1 VIDINEFDAIRIGL
15 ASSKQI
21 RDWSSGEVTK
31 PETINYRTLKP
42 ERDGLFCERIFGPTK
57 DWECYCGKYKRVR
70 YKGII
75 CERCGVEVTRQK
87 VRRERMGHIDLAAPV
102 SHIWFFKGVPS
113 RIGYL
118 LDIAP
123 RELEKVL
130 YFAASIVTAVDTEK
144 RGTDLADLEDKVRAE
159 SERIYV
165 DRDEALQALEVRL
178 QRRRD
183 YFVKGAEKGFD
194 EDDDFWA
201 RGLNNW
207 AEEQGLPTL
216 EDARTLVSGIF
227 KDLAKKITTEDSK
240 KIRELVREAAIRPD
254 RKLTPRELEQVASAA
269 EQILEAI
276 RPLEKQLGK
285 ATGSKKGA
293 ITKRIHRVA
302 DALIVGDELNEEDAE
317 LAANVDTKNLEKA
330 RELGNGLLQDVVN
343 TWEEGQDIRE
353 LTNDLCLRTDGKISK
368 EDLDAIVQWALK
380 VREMALDI
388 EVRRQDARDAAVDS
402 VNRLEQT
409 WLLFKE
415 LEPKMIVNDEQIF
428 RELKDRFGSPYGF
441 GVYFRG
447 GMGAESIREL
457 LRDLDLDAEAGM
469 LRETIRTSKGQKQ
482 QRAIKRLKVVNA
494 FIKSENKPD
503 WMILE
508 AVPVIPPELRP
519 MVQLDGGRFATSD
532 LNDLYRRVINRNNR
546 LKRLLDLGAPEIIV
560 NNEKRMLQEAV
571 DALFDNGR
579 RGRAVTGPGNRPL
592 KSLSDMLKGK
602 QGRFRQNLLG
612 KRVDYSGRSVIV
624 AGPQLKLYQCGLPKL
639 MALELFKPFIMSRLV
654 ERKSVQNIKAAKKYV
669 DSMTLEVWDVLEE
682 VIAEHP
688 VLLNRAPT
696 LHRLGIQAFEP
707 VLVEGKAIQVHPLVC
722 HAFNADFD
730 GDQMAVHLPLS
741 AEAQAEA
748 RILMLSSNNI
758 LSPASGRALATPTQ
772 DMVLG
777 GYFLTYS
784 KQDLSK
790 ANPER
795 LRPRP
800 KRFRSE
806 EDVEFAIEAKQV
818 GLQDPIEYA
827 WDGEL
832 ILTTPGR
839 VIFNSEIDRA
849 LADSMELDGEI
860 GHEFINR
867 TLAKKE
873 MGDLIADLVEEYGAP
888 AIAGVL
894 DTIKNLGFAYATRAG
909 ISVSK
914 NDVVIPPDKERI
926 LAEFEARVD
935 TVEGQH
941 ARGLITDEE
950 RHEIIINLWTEAT
963 DAVADAMIDNFD
975 HLNPIYMMAN
985 SGARGSF
992 TQIRQLAGMRG
1003 LLANPKGEIIEHPV
1017 KANFMEG
1024 LSVLE
1029 YFISTHGARKGLA
1042 DTALRTA
1049 DSGYL
1054 TRRLVDVS
1062 QDVIIREEDCKT
1074 KEHILLPLYVPGEG
1088 LNKSLLGRIV
1098 AADVHNVKKDGT
1110 PGAKVLLEKGTEIRT
1125 DVLDELEG
1133 LFEDQPDVSLP
1144 VRSVLKCRSEFGVCR
1159 QCYGTFLGT
1168 GSLCEIGDAV
1178 GIMAAQSIGEP
1189 GTQLTMRTFHT
1200 GGVAGADITHGLPRV
1215 VEIFEARNPKG
1226 AAQLAE
1232 ISGTVHIADTDRGGV
1247 VITIVGDAPAKKD
1260 EEAEERE
1267 YTFPRRTRLLVK
1279 KGDHLEMGDPLT
1291 EGSIA
1296 PAELLELHS
1305 HSGKGSTPTELYLVG
1320 EVQKVYKSQG
1330 VDIHDKH
1337 VELIVRQMLKKV
1349 RVENSGTTEL
1359 LPGQLVDKA
1368 VLERENARVK
1378 KEKGEQATFEPL
1390 ILGITKASLAT
1401 ESFLSAASF
1410 QETTK
1415 VLTDASIEG
1424 KTDRLLGLKENVII
1438 GKLIPAA
1445 TGLKR
1450 YRGIEIKPAE
1460 KVPVGAYARPETEAE
1475 LLAALEEIGSDGA
1488 DGLDLDSLGL
1498 DFGGQPGAETTSSHE
1513 SGEAEE
1519 TPDVDSP
1526 LDE

>member
-1 VIDINEFDAIRIGL
+1 LIDINEFDAIRIGL

-42 ERDGLFCERIFGPTK
+42 ERDGLFCERIFGPTR

-130 YFAASIVTAVDTEK
+130 YFAASIVTAVDNEK
-144 RGTDLADLEDKVRAE
+144 RAADVNALEDQVKAE
-159 SERIYV
+159 SERIDV
-165 DRDEALQALEVRL
+165 DRDEALAALEDRL
-178 QRRRD
+178 SRRRD
-183 YFVKGAEKGFD
+183 YFAKGKERNFD

-201 RGLNNW
+201 RGLSNW

-216 EDARTLVSGIF
+216 EDVRKLVSGLFVELVPQIS
-227 KDLAKKITTEDSK
+227 TEDSK
-240 KIRELVREAAIRPD
+240 KIRELVRNAAIRDD
-254 RKLTPRELEQVASAA
+254 RRLTPRELDQVALAA
-269 EQILEAI
+269 EQVLKAI
-276 RPLEKQLGK
+276 APLEKELDK
-285 ATGSKKGA
+285 ATGAKKGA
-293 ITKRIHRVA
+293 ITKHVHRVV
-302 DALIVGDELNEEDAE
+302 DGLLTGEELNEEDAK
-317 LAANVDTKNLEKA
+317 LAAGVDVKNLEKA
-330 RELGNGLLQDVVN
+330 RELGNGLLAD
-343 TWEEGQDIRE
+343 TIDGAAADSDLRE
-353 LTNDLCLRTDGKISK
+353 LANDLCLRTDGRIQK
-368 EDLDAIVQWALK
+368 EDLDATVQWALK
-380 VREMALDI
+380 VREMYLDI
-388 EVRRQDARDAAVDS
+388 ESRREDAREAAIDS
-402 VNRLEQT
+402 VRRLEQT
-409 WLLFKE
+409 WTLFRE

-447 GMGAESIREL
+447 GMGAEAIRDL
-457 LRDLDLDAEAGM
+457 LKDLDLTNEGAT

-482 QRAIKRLKVVNA
+482 QRAIKRLKVVSA
-494 FIKSENKPD
+494 FVTSENKPE

-624 AGPQLKLYQCGLPKL
+624 AGPHLKLHQCGLPKL

-654 ERKSVQNIKAAKKYV
+654 ERKIVQNIKAAKRHV
-669 DSMTLEVWDVLEE
+669 DQMQGEVWDILEE
-682 VIAEHP
+682 VIQEHP

-707 VLVEGKAIQVHPLVC
+707 TLVEGKAIQVHPLVC

-730 GDQMAVHLPLS
+730 GDQMAVHVPLS

-748 RILMLSSNNI
+748 RILMLSANNI

-777 GYFLTYS
+777 SYYLTYS
-784 KQDLSK
+784 DRNFDEL
-790 ANPER
+790 AAEDMD
-795 LRPRP
+795 PRP
-800 KRFRSE
+800 KRFRTE
-806 EDVEFAIEAKQV
+806 EEVEFAIEAKQIHI
-818 GLQDPIEYA
+818 QQPIEYL
-827 WDGEL
+827 WEGEL
-832 ILTTPGR
+832 VVTTAGR
-839 VIFNSEIDRA
+839 VIFNAEVDRA
-849 LADSMELDGEI
+849 LREAVGELNGEYTTY
-860 GHEFINR
+860 HDFLNR
-867 TLAKKE
+867 TLSKKE
-873 MGDLIADLVEEYGAP
+873 LGDFISTLVDEYGAH
-888 AIAGVL
+888 AVASVL
-894 DTIKNLGFAYATRAG
+894 DTIKDLGFLYGTKAG
-909 ISVSK
+909 VTISK
-914 NDVVIPPDKERI
+914 NDIVIPPEKEKI
-926 LAEFEARVD
+926 LAEYEGRVAK
-935 TVEGQH
+935 VEQAYEH
-941 ARGLITDEE
+941 GLITESE
-950 RHEIIINLWTEAT
+950 RHESIVNIWTEAT
-963 DAVADAMIDNFD
+963 DTVASAMIDNL
-975 HLNPIYMMAN
+975 HELNPIYMMAN

-992 TQIRQLAGMRG
+992 TQLRQLAGMRG
-1003 LLANPKGEIIEHPV
+1003 LMANPKGEIIERPI

-1062 QDVIIREEDCKT
+1062 QDVIIREKDCKT
-1074 KEHILLPLYVPGEG
+1074 KDFVELPLFLPDG
-1088 LNKSLLGRIV
+1088 LNKSVAARIV
-1098 AADVHNVKKDGT
+1098 GADVFKPLASGK
-1110 PGAKVLLEKGTEIRT
+1110 PGKTLIAERGEEITMPRLREI
-1125 DVLDELEG
+1125 VEELG
-1133 LFEDQPDVSLP
+1133 DYAQDFQVP
-1144 VRSVLKCRSEFGVCR
+1144 VRSVLKCKAETGVC
-1159 QCYGTFLGT
+1159 QACYGTFLAT
-1168 GSLCEIGDAV
+1168 GEMCEIGDAV
-1178 GIMAAQSIGEP
+1178 GIIAAQSIGEP

-1200 GGVAGADITHGLPRV
+1200 GGIAGADITHGLPRV

-1226 AAQLAE
+1226 AAELAE
-1232 ISGTVHIADTDRGGV
+1232 IDGTVAIEETERQLRL
-1247 VITIVGDAPAKKD
+1247 TILPDSGKEED
-1260 EEAEERE
+1260 ERS
-1267 YTFPRRTRLLVK
+1267 YLIPRRTRLLVTHGEK
-1279 KGDHLEMGDPLT
+1279 VEAGDALH
-1291 EGSIA
+1291 EGSIN
-1296 PAELLELHS
+1296 PADLLRL
-1305 HSGKGSTPTELYLVG
+1305 KGYTAIELYLVDQ
-1320 EVQKVYKSQG
+1320 VQKVYKSQG
-1330 VDIHDKH
+1330 VEIHDKH
-1337 VELIVRQMLKKV
+1337 IELIVRQMLKKV
-1349 RVENSGTTEL
+1349 RIDNAGQTDL
-1359 LPGQLVDKA
+1359 LPGQLVDKL
-1368 VLERENARVK
+1368 VLDRENTRVK
-1378 KEKGEQATFEPL
+1378 KERKEQATSEPL

-1415 VLTDASIEG
+1415 VLTDAAIEG
-1424 KTDRLLGLKENVII
+1424 KVDRLLGLKENVII

-1450 YRGIEIKPAE
+1450 YRTIEIRPSDSVPAS
-1460 KVPVGAYARPETEAE
+1460 AYTRPQTEE
-1475 LLAALEEIGSDGA
+1475 QLLAALEEIGTDGSDGLV
-1488 DGLDLDSLGL
+1488 GLGL
-1498 DFGGQPGAETTSSHE
+1498 DFDLGNGAAELGP
-1513 SGEAEE
+1513 GEAEE
-1519 TPDVDSP
+1519 VPEVDTP
-1526 LDE
+1526 LDSE

>member
-130 YFAASIVTAVDTEK
+130 YFAASIVTQVDRDK
-144 RGTDLADLEDKVRAE
+144 RQADIADLEDKVAGE
-159 SERIYV
+159 SERIYL
-165 DRDEALQALEVRL
+165 DRDEALSVLDDRL

-183 YFVKGAEKGFD
+183 YFAAGKERNFD
-194 EDDDFWA
+194 EDDDFWG
-201 RGLNNW
+201 RGLSNW
-207 AEEQGLPTL
+207 AEENALPTL
-216 EDARTLVSGIF
+216 EEIRSLGSGVF
-227 KDLAKKITTEDSK
+227 VELAKKISNEDPRRV
-240 KIRELVREAAIRPD
+240 RELVRQTSTRDDRRLAPREVESVAAAAGQIEAALAPLRAD
-254 RKLTPRELEQVASAA
+254 
-269 EQILEAI
+269 
-276 RPLEKQLGK
+276 LEK
-285 ATGSKKGA
+285 ASGSKKGA
-293 ITKRIHRVA
+293 ITKHLKRLQDGLVQ
-302 DALIVGDELNEEDAE
+302 GTELTAEDAE
-317 LAANVDTKNLEKA
+317 LVKDVDQKNLERA
-330 RELGNGLLQDVVN
+330 REVGAGLLADVLASADP
-343 TWEEGQDIRE
+343 EADGAALRE
-353 LTNDLCLRTDGKISK
+353 LAYDLCLVEGTRK
-368 EDLDAIVQWALK
+368 EDLDAIGQWALK
-380 VREMALDI
+380 VREMVADM
-388 EVRRQDARDAAVDS
+388 EVRREDTREAAVDA
-402 VNRLEQT
+402 VRRLEQT

-415 LEPKMIVNDEQIF
+415 LEPKMIVGDEQIF

-441 GVYFRG
+441 GVYFQG
-447 GMGAESIREL
+447 GMGAEAVREL
-457 LRDLDLDAEAGM
+457 LRALDLDDESRT
-469 LRETIRTSKGQKQ
+469 LRDTIKTSKGQKQ
-482 QRAIKRLKVVNA
+482 QRAIKRLKVADA
-494 FIKSENKPD
+494 FIKSGNKPE

-624 AGPQLKLYQCGLPKL
+624 AGPNLKLHQCGLPKL

-654 ERKSVQNIKAAKKYV
+654 ERKAVQNIKAAKKMV
-669 DSMTLEVWDVLEE
+669 ESMIPEVWDVLEE

-722 HAFNADFD
+722 QAFNADFD

-748 RILMLSSNNI
+748 RVLMLSANNI
-758 LSPASGRALATPTQ
+758 LSPASGRPLATPSQ

-777 GYFLTYS
+777 AYFLTYS
-784 KQDLSK
+784 EHDLDATTAAALAK
-790 ANPER
+790 KLKRNGLP
-795 LRPRP
+795 
-800 KRFRSE
+800 RFRTE
-806 EDVEFAIEAKQV
+806 EDVEFAIDSEQV
-818 GLQDPIEYA
+818 RFQDPIEYE
-827 WDGEL
+827 WSGERL
-832 ILTTPGR
+832 LTTPGR
-839 VIFNSEIDRA
+839 VIFNAEVERA
-849 LADSMELDGEI
+849 LDEATGGEFEDHPFLNRTVTKRELDSFI
-860 GHEFINR
+860 G
-867 TLAKKE
+867 
-873 MGDLIADLVEEYGAP
+873 DLVERYGP
-888 AIAGVL
+888 NTIASAL
-894 DTIKNLGFAYATRAG
+894 DVIKSLTFRFATRAG
-909 ISVSK
+909 ITISK
-914 NDVVIPPDKERI
+914 NDIVIPDEKESI
-926 LAEFEARVD
+926 LSGFEDEVAKVGREYD
-935 TVEGQH
+935 
-941 ARGLITDEE
+941 RGLMTEEE
-950 RHEIIINLWTEAT
+950 RHERIVAIWTEAT
-963 DAVADAMIDNFD
+963 DVVADKMMDN
-975 HLNPIYMMAN
+975 LSPTNPIYMMAN

-992 TQIRQLAGMRG
+992 NQIRQLAGMRG
-1003 LLANPKGEIIEHPV
+1003 LMADPKGEIIARPI

-1024 LSVLE
+1024 LTVLE

-1062 QDVIIREEDCKT
+1062 QDVIVREEDCGT
-1074 KEHILLPLYVPGEG
+1074 DDHIEADLILDGSP
-1088 LNKSLLGRIV
+1088 NKSLAGRV
-1098 AADVHNVKKDGT
+1098 AAQDIHKPIKDGK
-1110 PGAKVLLEKGTEIRT
+1110 PGKTVIVEKNEEITMSALRKLVEEFGEYAET
-1125 DVLDELEG
+1125 ATV
-1133 LFEDQPDVSLP
+1133 P
-1144 VRSVLKCRSEFGVCR
+1144 VRSVLKCRSEFGLCR
-1159 QCYGTFLGT
+1159 LCYGTFLAT
-1168 GSLCEIGDAV
+1168 GGLTEIGDAV
-1178 GIMAAQSIGEP
+1178 GIIAAQSIGEP

-1226 AAQLAE
+1226 AAVLADVAGKVDIE
-1232 ISGTVHIADTDRGGV
+1232 DADRTISVTVTPTALD
-1247 VITIVGDAPAKKD
+1247 KD
-1260 EEAEERE
+1260 GELPDPKA
-1267 YTFPRRTRLLVK
+1267 YSFPRRTRLRVAKGELVDP
-1279 KGDHLEMGDPLT
+1279 GDALS
-1291 EGSIA
+1291 EGSIN
-1296 PAELLELHS
+1296 PGELLDL
-1305 HSGKGSTPTELYLVG
+1305 KGATPTELYLVG

-1330 VDIHDKH
+1330 VEIHDKH
-1337 VELIVRQMLKKV
+1337 IELIVRQMLKKV
-1349 RVENSGTTEL
+1349 RVETNGDTEL
-1359 LPGQLVDKA
+1359 LPGQLVDRV

-1378 KEKGEQATFEPL
+1378 KEKGEQATYTPI

-1415 VLTDASIEG
+1415 VLTDAAIEG
-1424 KTDRLLGLKENVII
+1424 KTDRLHGLKENVII

-1445 TGLKR
+1445 TGLKQ
-1450 YRGIEIKPAE
+1450 YRQIAIEPTE
-1460 KVPVGAYARPETEAE
+1460 PLPVTFARPEAEAE
-1475 LLAALEEIGSDGA
+1475 LLAALEEIGEGE
-1488 DGLDLDSLGL
+1488 GFDLDALGL
-1498 DFGGQPGAETTSSHE
+1498 ALDEE
-1513 SGEAEE
+1513 IVREAEE
-1519 TPDVDSP
+1519 GAAEAPA
-1526 LDE
+1526 EEE